1 MPFSRVRILESKESR
16 CVLSLPVTE
25 ILISVESGMING
37 RMLMLWGAIGFKIQ
51 HEEFGETIGP
61 PLLKEYPVEPVGVE
75 TMSPSAQ

>member
-1 MPFSRVRILESKESR
+1 
-16 CVLSLPVTE
+16 
-25 ILISVESGMING
+25 MING

-75 TMSPSAQ
+75 TMRPSAQ